1 MLGLWQELLVAWSS
15 RVVQC
20 IMTLDR
26 STYVHAGYVG
36 HAVAVRNPQH
46 AEKLSERPTRGS
58 SRILLGATLSR
69 PEFGLLHGGRLPI

>member
-46 AEKLSERPTRGS
+46 AEKLSYQNGQHEALRV
-58 SRILLGATLSR
+58 
-69 PEFGLLHGGRLPI
+69 FY